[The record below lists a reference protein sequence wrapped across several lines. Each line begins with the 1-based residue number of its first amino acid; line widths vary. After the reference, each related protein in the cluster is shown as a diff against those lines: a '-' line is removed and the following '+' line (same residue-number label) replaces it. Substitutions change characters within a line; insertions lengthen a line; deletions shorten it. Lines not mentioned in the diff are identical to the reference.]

1 MMFKSMKTGV
11 LAAILIST
19 AFIANAQKKVNEG
32 TIVYTMKSDQGE
44 VDQKIKFNGDISK
57 MELEAGP
64 ATIGIFNDIK
74 SGTGLVLVDVPV
86 AQMQKAAKMSKE
98 DIEKQSAAAGGG
110 KISDLKATGEK
121 QVIATYNAEKY
132 TFKNQAG
139 ESYEVWV
146 TNDIELPLNMITSEF
161 KDVKGAVVKFSG
173 KAGNVTLKS
182 INEGKV
188 GELSVVKI
196 PIGYDEITY
205 AELMAMQG
213 GGE

>member
-146 TNDIELPLNMITSEF
+146 TTDIELPLNMITSEF